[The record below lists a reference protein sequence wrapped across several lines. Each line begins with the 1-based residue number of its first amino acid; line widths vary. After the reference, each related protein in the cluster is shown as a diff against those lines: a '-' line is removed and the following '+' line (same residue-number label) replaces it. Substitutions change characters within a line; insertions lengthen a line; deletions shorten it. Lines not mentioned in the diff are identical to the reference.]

1 MFINIS
7 KNIFLINLILF
18 SLSLYINSQDIYTP
32 EALLDQ
38 IIELPGADNLLS
50 NHFSG
55 YLDITSTKHIHYFYI
70 ESHRN
75 PVEDSV
81 VFWTN
86 GGPGCS
92 GLLGLFSGKLTLYI
106 IYY

>member
-7 KNIFLINLILF
+7 KNIIIITVILF
-18 SLSLYINSQDIYTP
+18 LSLNVNSQDIYTP

-38 IIELPGADNLLS
+38 IIDLPGAENLLS

-55 YLDITSTKHIHYFYI
+55 YLDITLTKHIHYIYI

-75 PVEDSV
+75 PVQDSV
-81 VFWTN
+81 IFWTN

-92 GLLGLFSGKLTLYI
+92 GLLGLFTGLINCLT
-106 IYY
+106 